1 MKNNT
6 TKAFDNFVSRNF
18 FGYSAHTLYQ
28 ELCYSYPAEISSQWV
43 YVNIWHVFID
53 QSTPEDI
60 DIARHVSCVIN
71 KDPDLE
77 RLALAAR
84 DWIDYCMITHEYE
97 RLAVLADDALNL
109 YIKNVIS
116 LHEFKLIIADNKN
129 N

>member
-60 DIARHVSCVIN
+60 DIARHVACIIIG
-71 KDPDLE
+71 DPNFE
-77 RLALAAR
+77 IRALADR

-97 RLAVLADDALNL
+97 RLAVLADDALDL

-116 LHEFKLIIADNKN
+116 LHEFKLIIAANKN
-129 N
+129 

>member
-43 YVNIWHVFID
+43 YVNIWHAFID

-60 DIARHVSCVIN
+60 DIARHVACVIN
-71 KDPDLE
+71 KNPDLE

-84 DWIDYCMITHEYE
+84 DWIDYCMATQEYE
-97 RLAVLADDALNL
+97 RLAVLANDALDL
-109 YIKNVIS
+109 YLKGVIS
-116 LHEFKLIIADNKN
+116 LHEFKLIIAANKN
-129 N
+129 

>member
-43 YVNIWHVFID
+43 YVNIWHAFID

-60 DIARHVSCVIN
+60 DIARHVACVIIG
-71 KDPDLE
+71 DPNFE
-77 RLALAAR
+77 IRALADR

-97 RLAVLADDALNL
+97 RLAVLANDALDL
-109 YIKNVIS
+109 YLKGVIS
-116 LHEFKLIIADNKN
+116 LHEFKLIIAANK
-129 N
+129 